1 VAEVVTTMTRK
12 QMADNMLRVQSLTIE
27 GQFQGVI
34 RLKQI
39 IDNPRSR
46 PGEIAKASEALT
58 RMQAILGPQHA
69 LLIGGPTATST
80 LASGSSTSM
89 TPGAGRSILDEALRR
104 VRFSPEA
111 RGASDLRPERGPP
124 QNASRQRGRRP
135 SFSPSS
141 SAGIGDPSWPF
152 THAVI
157 PAPLSG
163 LRCSEVH
170 SGTAFW
176 RQSCPLALRVGMM
189 WATGEVAGAAGSSA
203 A

>member
-69 LLIGGPTATST
+69 LLIGGPTAN
-80 LASGSSTSM
+80 
-89 TPGAGRSILDEALRR
+89 
-104 VRFSPEA
+104 V
-111 RGASDLRPERGPP
+111 
-124 QNASRQRGRRP
+124 NA
-135 SFSPSS
+135 
-141 SAGIGDPSWPF
+141 
-152 THAVI
+152 
-157 PAPLSG
+157 
-163 LRCSEVH
+163 
-170 SGTAFW
+170 
-176 RQSCPLALRVGMM
+176 RVGIVDIDDP
-189 WATGEVAGAAGSSA
+189 WSRTLDTR
-203 A
+203 